1 MPLTYITIEPFTTLS
16 AFIKPWGEIP
26 LGVTSLVLIWMLIC
40 LMISAIC
47 SSSENAFFSH
57 RETDLEELSEIG
69 TKRHLII
76 LKLLGN
82 PKRLLAT
89 MLLMNSL
96 ANIAFIISSLFF
108 YDLVLNE
115 DSHPLL
121 KLLIDTV
128 LVTLIILIFGEVIPK
143 VYATHYYRK
152 TAEFLVYPMQFFVWI
167 LWPFTSLLERLGSI
181 LEKRAKNVAPEITAE
196 EITEA
201 IELTSNQ
208 DDIIQEKD
216 ILKGIVNMST
226 IQVKQIM
233 CSRMDVVAL
242 DEALTFTQVLQIA
255 REDGFSRMPVYKE
268 SLDQILGVLNVK
280 SLLPH
285 LEENDDFKWSEL
297 VYPPYFVPEN
307 KPIDDLLSELQQK
320 RLHMAIV
327 VDEFG
332 GTSGVVTLED
342 LLEEVF
348 GELKD
353 EFDDESTEFEK
364 ISDDV
369 FVFEGKTLL
378 VDFLREMGLNH
389 DFFSHLELDSDTL
402 SGFISEELGRIPKR
416 GEKIKVAK
424 IEFLVE
430 EADPKKVR
438 KVKIIIT
445 PRNENESVE

>member
-1 MPLTYITIEPFTTLS
+1 M
-16 AFIKPWGEIP
+16 
-26 LGVTSLVLIWMLIC
+26 
-40 LMISAIC
+40 
-47 SSSENAFFSH
+47 
-57 RETDLEELSEIG
+57 
-69 TKRHLII
+69 II

-108 YDLVLNE
+108 YDLVLN
-115 DSHPLL
+115 DNSHPLL

-152 TAEFLVYPMQFFVWI
+152 TAEFLVYPMRFFVWI
-167 LWPFTSLLERLGSI
+167 LWPFTSLLEKLGGV

-233 CSRMDVVAL
+233 CSRMDVIAL
-242 DEALTFTQVLQIA
+242 EEGLKFNEVLQVA
-255 REDGFSRMPVYKE
+255 REYGFSRMPVYKE
-268 SLDQILGVLNVK
+268 SLDKILGVLNVK
-280 SLLPH
+280 SLLPY
-285 LEENDDFKWSEL
+285 LEENEDFKWTDL

-307 KPIDDLLSELQQK
+307 KSIDDLLSELQQK

-353 EFDDESTEFEK
+353 EFDDESAEFEK

-378 VDFLREMGLNH
+378 VDFLREMDLNH

-402 SGFISEELGRIPKR
+402 SGFISEELGQIPKR
-416 GEKIKVAK
+416 GEKIKVSE
-424 IEFLVE
+424 IEFIVE

-438 KVKIIIT
+438 KVKVIFT
-445 PRNENESVE
+445 PQNENKLVE